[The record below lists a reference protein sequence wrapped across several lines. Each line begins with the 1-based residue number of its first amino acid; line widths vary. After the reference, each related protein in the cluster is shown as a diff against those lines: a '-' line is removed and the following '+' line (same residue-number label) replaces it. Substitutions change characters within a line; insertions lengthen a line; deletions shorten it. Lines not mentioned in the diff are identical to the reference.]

1 MPRRTRT
8 AAVRAD
14 AYGNRPPAR
23 GRSRRLDASAP
34 YRSRR
39 VFASVFA
46 ADSSAFGMAAGHRAY
61 WRWRG
66 GCLSVSL
73 GSSPKCRR

>member
-1 MPRRTRT
+1 MAVPPPMLTATGSTTGSRTIP
-8 AAVRAD
+8 AV
-14 AYGNRPPAR
+14 
-23 GRSRRLDASAP
+23 GRFCP

>member
-1 MPRRTRT
+1 MDKRRILVVDDEQKIRSLV
-8 AAVRAD
+8 ASYLRSDGFEVVEA
-14 AYGNRPPAR
+14 

-39 VFASVFA
+39 VFASVFG

-61 WRWRG
+61 
-66 GCLSVSL
+66 
-73 GSSPKCRR
+73 